1 MNTIKSVL
9 EVRQVAPLPGGV
21 AATDKGR
28 RNPFA
33 VLVVPA
39 CAAFFWGPLSLP
51 AFGQASAA
59 LVGGITRDSSS
70 GKPVAE
76 VQVTAHNLNNRTHR
90 VTVSNTD
97 GAFTFTN
104 LEPGP
109 YEFEAIKQG
118 FQKYSAPV
126 QVGALQ
132 AARSDLPLQLA
143 FDLLRT
149 AEKWN
154 DPTLTERE
162 KELLERIERLE
173 RRLAAMEAASISM
186 EAGEA
191 QPQRGSRASAAWS
204 WEYFG
209 GPSARGLTETGR
221 RNSQDSTVA

>member
-28 RNPFA
+28 RHPFA

-39 CAAFFWGPLSLP
+39 CAAFFWGALSLP

-109 YEFEAIKQG
+109 YEFEAIKTG
-118 FQKYSAPV
+118 IPEVFRAGPSRCPPGSPLGSSTATRLRLAPNSGEIERPDTNRAGKGN
-126 QVGALQ
+126 VGAH
-132 AARSDLPLQLA
+132 
-143 FDLLRT
+143 
-149 AEKWN
+149 
-154 DPTLTERE
+154 
-162 KELLERIERLE
+162 
-173 RRLAAMEAASISM
+173 
-186 EAGEA
+186 
-191 QPQRGSRASAAWS
+191 
-204 WEYFG
+204 
-209 GPSARGLTETGR
+209 
-221 RNSQDSTVA
+221 